1 MAYILMLMIL
11 LMVAAGQT
19 LLKKGIQAG
28 KASGKGLIG
37 SLFHP
42 FVILAAL
49 LVLASPFLYTRV
61 VARLGLSYAFGLNA
75 LNYPLIF
82 ILSRVFLSEKSNAYH
97 WTGIFLITSGVFIW
111 SL

>member
-19 LLKKGIQAG
+19 ALKKGIQAG
-28 KASGKGLIG
+28 VEKGKGRIA

-42 FVILAAL
+42 LVILAGV
-49 LVLASPFLYTRV
+49 LVVASPFLYVKV
-61 VARLGLSYAFGLNA
+61 VALLGLSGAFGLNA

-82 ILSRVFLSEKSNAYH
+82 LLSRVFLKESSNPWY
-97 WTGIFLITSGVFIW
+97 WSGLILITAGVFTW